1 MAMRNGFVASVST
14 LLLATSLVL
23 GQPPSGTMPEVAS
36 PEDVFKPAPA
46 QPADTGVPPPPHSL
60 FDSLPSHFDG
70 TCGRLNGNVFVGEV
84 DYLFWFLRN
93 MSIPVLA
100 SNNALGVT
108 GEQNLIGGE
117 QLAYHHRPN
126 SGVRVSLQYWQ
137 EDPLPELDWD
147 KPRTVGVEAS
157 YLLLGQRGIAMRN
170 DTASTLIRPFFSVN
184 TQSETG
190 IVVAAPGIATG
201 GVTASAN
208 YGLWGGELNLLKNI
222 FYEYPGKTVRLDF
235 LAGFRYLDLGEDLSV
250 TSLTQFTQ
258 TPGGVF
264 TPFAGNRIL
273 ANDLFHTRDQFYGA
287 QIGAVAKFFLE
298 VLDVNLAGKIAFGG
312 NAEQVLI
319 EGLQQRTLTNGTV
332 LSSPGGLLALSS
344 NMGRHHH
351 TEFSVVPEFDATASY
366 VICRHASLVAGYQ
379 FIYWSRVIRPGDQ
392 IDRGIDVTQ
401 IPNFPITGVAPS
413 GVARPTVPLR
423 QTDFWAQGLT
433 VGLQFVW

>member
-1 MAMRNGFVASVST
+1 MRNGFLASLSG
-14 LLLATSLVL
+14 LLLGAGLVL
-23 GQPPSGTMPEVAS
+23 GQPPSSMPEALTPEGESRPAS
-36 PEDVFKPAPA
+36 VEPAPTG
-46 QPADTGVPPPPHSL
+46 PAPPHGIFGDL
-60 FDSLPSHFDG
+60 ESHFDG
-70 TCGRLNGNVFVGEV
+70 TCDRLNGNVFVAEV
-84 DYLFWFLRN
+84 DYLFWALRN
-93 MSIPVLA
+93 ANIPVPLA
-100 SNNALGVT
+100 STNAVGVSGT
-108 GEQNLIGGE
+108 QILIG
-117 QLAYHHRPN
+117 QHDLNYYRRPN
-126 SGVRVSLQYWQ
+126 SGLRVSLQYWQ
-137 EDPLPELDWD
+137 QDPLPELDWD
-147 KPRTVGVEAS
+147 KPRTIGVEAN
-157 YLLLGQRGIAMRN
+157 YLLLGQRGIAERN

-184 TQSETG
+184 SQSETG

-208 YGLWGGELNLLKNI
+208 YGLWGGELNLWKNI

-235 LAGFRYLDLGEDLSV
+235 LAGFRYLDLGEDLSL

-264 TPFAGNRIL
+264 TPFAGNQIL

-319 EGLQQRTLTNGTV
+319 EGFQQRTLANGTV
-332 LSSPGGLLALSS
+332 LSSPGGVLAVSS

-392 IDRGIDVTQ
+392 IDRGIDVTR
-401 IPNFPITGVAPS
+401 IPNFPIPGVAPS